1 MGKAEKLK
9 EASQWYDEN
18 KELYERCAR
27 NKTEII
33 TKILQ
38 SKGIPYH
45 SITYRVKDKK
55 KLL

>member
-27 NKTEII
+27 NKT
-33 TKILQ
+33 
-38 SKGIPYH
+38 
-45 SITYRVKDKK
+45 
-55 KLL
+55 

>member
-33 TKILQ
+33 TKIY
-38 SKGIPYH
+38 K
-45 SITYRVKDKK
+45 VKVFHIIV
-55 KLL
+55 LHIE